1 MTGEERLR
9 LVIERRRVVEGWIKA
24 VRYLMGLWFVLGIG
38 GLVLSYL
45 HLLDAARAG
54 RVTDWTAYALAALPD
69 LFVVAAA
76 ATALLLSAMGRPH
89 RWALAVAVVA
99 LALTLGGNLA
109 VSPDREPLTLA
120 AYVLPAAAAAA
131 GLAGAEVML
140 RLLASLRSELASL
153 RAEEAAL
160 RAELT
165 AASDPNQGPR
175 ARSAR
180 RRPQSDPER
189 AQPPAEP
196 SEPAR
201 APEPARAQ
209 DPPEPPRAALRAV
222 PESVSSHCARPG
234 CETCADIRRAV
245 AEGCAL
251 SERALAAHLNR
262 GGTAL
267 RTHLRAVRIENTTR
281 KGETA

>member
-1 MTGEERLR
+1 MTSEERLR
-9 LVIERRRVVEGWIKA
+9 LVIERQRVVDGWIKA

-140 RLLASLRSELASL
+140 RLLASLRAELASL

-160 RAELT
+160 RAEL
-165 AASDPNQGPR
+165 AVASDPNQAPR
-175 ARSAR
+175 ARGAR
-180 RRPQSDPER
+180 RRPQPDPER

-209 DPPEPPRAALRAV
+209 NPHGALRAV
-222 PESVSSHCARPG
+222 PEAVVSQCAVPN
-234 CETCADIRRAV
+234 CETCAAIRA
-245 AEGCAL
+245 AADEGCAL
-251 SERALAAHLNR
+251 SERALAAHLGR

-267 RTHLRAVRIENTTR
+267 RPHIRAIRNEQR
-281 KGETA
+281 DREEETA